1 MTKTLK
7 ILDVN
12 AMQKLEE
19 EEKEEEEGEGEGE
32 GEDTKA
38 FRAGLLGRLRES
50 FKS

>member
-32 GEDTKA
+32 DTKA

>member
-12 AMQKLEE
+12 AMQKMDD
-19 EEKEEEEGEGEGE
+19 EEKEEEDD